1 MKYVLLALLFAA
13 LLAFVPV
20 RGDDAHQMTLDENV
34 WVLFYDLPSRR
45 FRSIRDAHLQ
55 RDWARASADLRT
67 SAGFIAAEAARASE
81 PLQPPLEEIAGRLNR
96 LAAADAASD
105 VSGEQLDAAFGRAH
119 WLLAQHY
126 LVLARDARDAAS
138 HRMAGNYLLATAHHM
153 ERAALWSDAK
163 LTRKL
168 AQTLDRLREHA
179 HELREARGDPAR
191 VYRNKPVVAAE
202 KTLRELGVLLDR
214 AVLFE

>member
-1 MKYVLLALLFAA
+1 MKSVVLGLLLAVLLAPAPARAA
-13 LLAFVPV
+13 
-20 RGDDAHQMTLDENV
+20 DTHQVILDENV

-67 SAGFIAAEAARASE
+67 SAGFIAAEAGRATES
-81 PLQPPLEEIAGRLNR
+81 LQAPLEEIVGRLNR
-96 LAAADAASD
+96 LAAAEAVGD

-179 HELREARGDPAR
+179 HELREARDPAR
-191 VYRNKPVVAAE
+191 VYRNKPIVAAE

-214 AVLFE
+214 PVLFE